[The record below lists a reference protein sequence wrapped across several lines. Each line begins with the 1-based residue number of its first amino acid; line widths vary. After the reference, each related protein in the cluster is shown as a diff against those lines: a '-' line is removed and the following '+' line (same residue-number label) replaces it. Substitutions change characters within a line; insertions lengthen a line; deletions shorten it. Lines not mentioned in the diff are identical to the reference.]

1 MSKSNMVIRRVV
13 EIKEGG
19 YVNHPHDQGGET
31 NFGITKRVADRYS
44 DNLLAAGFNWSGKMI
59 DMTIDMAVF
68 IYRHEYW
75 DKMWLESIVESNP
88 DVAELLF
95 DIGINVGVKR
105 VIEWWQLV
113 MNALSYRY
121 TYFDKLV
128 VDGLVGNKTI
138 SAFKAI
144 YNIRGDIGTKA
155 IKRGLS
161 SMQGHH
167 YVMLGNSNK
176 TTDYQNFTYG
186 WLTSRMN

>member
-1 MSKSNMVIRRVV
+1 MSKANMVIRRVV
-13 EIKEGG
+13 ETKEGG
-19 YVNHPHDQGGET
+19 YVNHPHDPGGET

-44 DNLLAAGFNWSGKMI
+44 DRLLAAGFNWSGKMI
-59 DMTIDMAVF
+59 DLTIDMAVF
-68 IYRHEYW
+68 IYRNEFW
-75 DKMWLESIVESNP
+75 NKMWLDTIVGDNP
-88 DVAELLF
+88 DVAELIF

-128 VDGLVGNKTI
+128 VDGIVGNKTI
-138 SAFKAI
+138 SAFKSI
-144 YNIRGDIGTKA
+144 YNIRGDVGITA

-167 YVMLGNSNK
+167 YVMLGNSTK
-176 TTDYQNFTYG
+176 TTDYQSFTYG